1 MRRILATLAVV
12 GLVCVFVAIDP
23 AFARFHR
30 ETPGGF
36 ALWHLFIGVVFI
48 VVLIA
53 GLLGGP
59 WSTKKERAEHS
70 QKIKEDHKREKER
83 KGLFR
88 YYGEFLLL
96 LCLWPFGP
104 IILVGL
110 IWLLS

>member
-12 GLVCVFVAIDP
+12 GLVCAFVAIDP

-36 ALWHLFIGVVFI
+36 SLWQLFIGGILILVV
-48 VVLIA
+48 IA
-53 GLLGGP
+53 SLFGGP

-70 QKIKEDHKREKER
+70 QKIKEDHKREKEH

-88 YYGEFLLL
+88 YYGEILLG

-104 IILVGL
+104 FILVGL
-110 IWLLS
+110 LWLLS